1 VGNLV
6 IFSDNNKD
14 RKKGMSE
21 TNLDYLSE
29 EDIKKAIGSEDCSPE
44 DFLVL
49 AKMLCAKK
57 GMPHK
62 EWEMIFHEQEERQR
76 LRKFGIS

>member
-21 TNLDYLSE
+21 TNLDDINE

-57 GMPHK
+57 
-62 EWEMIFHEQEERQR
+62 
-76 LRKFGIS
+76 